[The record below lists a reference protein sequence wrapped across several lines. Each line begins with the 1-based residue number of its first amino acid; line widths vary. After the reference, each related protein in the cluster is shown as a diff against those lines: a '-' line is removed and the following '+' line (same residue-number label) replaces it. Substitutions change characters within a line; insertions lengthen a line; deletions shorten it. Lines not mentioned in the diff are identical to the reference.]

1 MKPGTLF
8 WIDCTKPQHYYT
20 SSLADHW
27 HILWVHFYGPTAHSY
42 YESFMEQNAGSP
54 LILSSNPTKYSDI
67 LEKLIRLYGTHSNSL
82 QDDIYASSL
91 LTQLMVNCI
100 RTALDRKV
108 SIRQQEDYYLS
119 IQNYIDE
126 NYHENLNLDL
136 LAQQFS
142 INKFYLQKQFK
153 KKLGLSPNEYLT
165 RIRLEKAKTLLRTT
179 NDTVT
184 QIAQEVGY
192 TASYFDNVFKKYES
206 VTPHIYRQRWYDS
219 ESES

>member
-1 MKPGTLF
+1 
-8 WIDCTKPQHYYT
+8 
-20 SSLADHW
+20 
-27 HILWVHFYGPTAHSY
+27 
-42 YESFMEQNAGSP
+42 MEQNAGSP
-54 LILSSNPTKYSDI
+54 LILASNPTKYSDI

-82 QDDIYASSL
+82 QDDIYASGL